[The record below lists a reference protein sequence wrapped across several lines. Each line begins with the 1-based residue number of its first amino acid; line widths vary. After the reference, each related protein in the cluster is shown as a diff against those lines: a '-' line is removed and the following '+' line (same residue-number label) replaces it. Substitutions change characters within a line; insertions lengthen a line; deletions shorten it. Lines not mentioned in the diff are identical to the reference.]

1 MEQIFLK
8 ACAKLNLFLDITGK
22 CENGYHLIKSVMQ
35 SVDIFDRV
43 SVKKS
48 SEISVK
54 CSESALDGE
63 HNLAHKAAALF
74 FGQTGTAGG
83 AEIYIEKRIPMQAG
97 MAGGSADAA
106 AVLYGLNRLYEAKL
120 SAGELCA
127 MGARLGADLPFCLC
141 GGTMLCEGI
150 GERLSPLP
158 ELSDC
163 FFVIVKPEIGMSTA
177 ESYRIYDEH
186 EAAGLEHGDFSA
198 MNTALEAENIQ
209 NVGKALYNALECTV
223 PDSVL
228 KIKSALLKVGAE
240 GALMTGSGTAVFG
253 IFQSIE
259 KAAAA
264 RDALS
269 AEYGS
274 IFIARPA
281 KSAVS
286 EDESAP
292 VFERLDSLGIKYEC
306 INHPAVYTMDE
317 MYALGIFNKGI
328 IGKNLFLR
336 DAKGRRHFLVFV
348 CGEKHASLT
357 NIQEKL
363 NITRCSFGSAER
375 LQKYLGLT
383 KGAVSPLGVVN
394 DKDAAVE
401 FIIDKDF
408 IGCPC
413 VGVHPNRNTSTL
425 WMSFDDLL
433 RVIKSN
439 GNSVSFVEI

>member
-8 ACAKLNLFLDITGK
+8 ACAKLNLFLDIAGK
-22 CENGYHLIKSVMQ
+22 RGDGYHLIKSVMQ

-43 SVKKS
+43 KVAKADG
-48 SEISVK
+48 ISVK
-54 CSESALDGE
+54 CSESSLDGE
-63 HNLAHKAAALF
+63 NNLAYKAAALF
-74 FGQTGTAGG
+74 FEQTGIRGG

-106 AVLYGLNRLYEAKL
+106 AVLRGLNAIYEANL
-120 SAGELCA
+120 SDEELCA
-127 MGARLGADLPFCLC
+127 MGAKLGADVPFSLC

-150 GERLSPLP
+150 GEALSPLP
-158 ELSDC
+158 ELPDC
-163 FFVIVKPEIGMSTA
+163 AFVIVKPEIGMSTA

-186 EAAGLEHGDFSA
+186 TAAGFEHGDFSA
-198 MNTALEAENIQ
+198 MSTALEAADIST
-209 NVGKALYNALECTV
+209 VGKALYNALECTV
-223 PDSVL
+223 PESVL
-228 KIKSALLKVGAE
+228 KIKSALLGAGAL

-253 IFQSIE
+253 IFESIE
-259 KAAAA
+259 KAAEAST
-264 RDALS
+264 ALS
-269 AEYGS
+269 ADYDN

-281 KSAVS
+281 KTAVA

-292 VFERLDSLGIKYEC
+292 VFARLDSLGIEYEC
-306 INHPAVYTMDE
+306 IDHPSVYTMEE
-317 MYALGIFNKGI
+317 MYALDIFNKGVV
-328 IGKNLFLR
+328 GKNLFLR

-348 CGEKHASLT
+348 YGDKHVSLAD
-357 NIQEKL
+357 IQEKL

-383 KGAVSPLGVVN
+383 KGSVSPLGVVN

-408 IGCPC
+408 VGCPC